1 VHLTEVC
8 NEEAPHLI
16 THVATTPAPTADEIM
31 VKPIHEALKKN
42 YRLPSQHIL
51 DSGYITSQT
60 LARSQKEYSVE
71 VIGPT
76 RADQKWQASTSQG
89 FDTSHFVIY

>member
-1 VHLTEVC
+1 MHLTEVC

-51 DSGYITSQT
+51 DSGYITSHT
-60 LARSQKEYSVE
+60 NLRSEKEYE
-71 VIGPT
+71 
-76 RADQKWQASTSQG
+76 
-89 FDTSHFVIY
+89 